1 MFKGFQ
7 LKLSTPVH
15 VVVELVE
22 VVEVVEAAT
31 EIPLEEVHKELR
43 SKEEVVVVVV
53 KVKVEVADKEE
64 AKEEVV
70 AVVVVVEVEEVVE
83 DVATEITV
91 RQSRPATWPRS
102 TRSARA

>member
-1 MFKGFQ
+1 MVK
-7 LKLSTPVH
+7 
-15 VVVELVE
+15 VEVE
-22 VVEVVEAAT
+22 VVDKEEA
-31 EIPLEEVHKELR
+31 
-43 SKEEVVVVVV
+43 KEEVVAVVVV
-53 KVKVEVADKEE
+53 E